1 MGQDATTMV
10 GRTHPVSAATVAT
23 RTRVAQT
30 TCIRVEVAKS
40 QIVKIALRD
49 RGRVSCSA
57 LGLIVVAVQE
67 RLDTTSVSSAARM
80 P

>member
-1 MGQDATTMV
+1 MV

-30 TCIRVEVAKS
+30 TRIRVEVAKS

-57 LGLIVVAVQE
+57 LGLIVVVAVQE